1 MSEDTNNNNETKQ
14 QKRLILEDRITKN
27 QLLQHSCL
35 PMWKEITGEYGNHP
49 RTKAFY
55 YIAPYRDFHHA
66 VGKNKP
72 WENWENGDIDK
83 YYSKNDENATTS
95 NIRQP
100 QDEANNA
107 VAVSVMFVQTLIFP
121 Q

>member
-1 MSEDTNNNNETKQ
+1 MNNNKEIT
-14 QKRLILEDRITKN
+14 QKNLILEDRIQN
-27 QLLQHSCL
+27 NRLLQHSCL
-35 PMWKEITGEYGNHP
+35 PMGKELPGEYGNHP
-49 RTKAFY
+49 RTQRVFY
-55 YIAPYRDFHHA
+55 FIAPYRDFHHA

-72 WENWENGDIDK
+72 WENWGNGDIDK